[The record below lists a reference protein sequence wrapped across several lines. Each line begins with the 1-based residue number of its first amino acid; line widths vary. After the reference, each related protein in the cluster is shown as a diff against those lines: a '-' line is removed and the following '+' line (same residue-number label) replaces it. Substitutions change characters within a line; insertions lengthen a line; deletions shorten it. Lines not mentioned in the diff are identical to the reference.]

1 MFCSKTLPYS
11 SAYLSLFFPSFS
23 SQEYL
28 PQLCAQVTAWA
39 VHIFTATSCN
49 ENRYIL
55 HFVQRL
61 TATEWSLSWR
71 PCSRTCSV
79 VSRSMSCPPCSRTC
93 SEVSR
98 SMARPLC
105 TRRGLAHSWAGCC
118 PTSCAWM
125 PPCTCS
131 WSWPRCTRVCSMMSR
146 PMSTTPK
153 NAKRKWKQWCLASWS
168 PTRSWLRCTRVCS
181 VVSRPMTVTRITVSA
196 PKESE
201 WELTGQCW
209 RNVTPVMKAWPTSC
223 CMIFGM
229 IKWCCTIDLPHQAKG
244 GPD

>member
-1 MFCSKTLPYS
+1 
-11 SAYLSLFFPSFS
+11 
-23 SQEYL
+23 
-28 PQLCAQVTAWA
+28 
-39 VHIFTATSCN
+39 
-49 ENRYIL
+49 
-55 HFVQRL
+55 
-61 TATEWSLSWR
+61 
-71 PCSRTCSV
+71 
-79 VSRSMSCPPCSRTC
+79 
-93 SEVSR
+93 
-98 SMARPLC
+98 MARPLC

-181 VVSRPMTVTRITVSA
+181 VVSRPMTATRIAVSA

-229 IKWCCTIDLPHQAKG
+229 IKWCCTIDLPPSSQGGTRLRSKG
-244 GPD
+244 ICLGLGLEIWGWREKKMKFVCTRVLWSSFPILLIICCYSLIIIRYVVFSDLNGSGSCSPCALQE